1 MSRRRVNPVNLF
13 EPLAAKVHT
22 VKPHDM
28 TPAVSLCEPCVPFL
42 EMVMMVVNRGGTHG
56 SGLTL
61 PSGSNKVHKVHSS
74 RLNRRLLAV
83 LFVYL
88 VSIWYTRVQR
98 VHPAGDSE

>member
-1 MSRRRVNPVNLF
+1 MSRRRVNHVNLC

-42 EMVMMVVNRGGTHG
+42 DMVMMVVNRGGTHG

-61 PSGSNKVHKVHSS
+61 PSCSNKIHKVHAAGGSVRRVAFFFRE
-74 RLNRRLLAV
+74 RLPGEVHTGFTGFTEV
-83 LFVYL
+83 L
-88 VSIWYTRVQR
+88 R
-98 VHPAGDSE
+98 

>member
-1 MSRRRVNPVNLF
+1 MSRRRVNPVNLC

-61 PSGSNKVHKVHSS
+61 PSGSNKVHKVHAIPQSVS
-74 RLNRRLLAV
+74 CVAVSLHERLAGEIHTGFTGFMEV
-83 LFVYL
+83 L
-88 VSIWYTRVQR
+88 R
-98 VHPAGDSE
+98 